1 MDELEELE
9 SAVRFNVERRERSRL
24 RNRSLLKETD
34 AGQLFDTTA
43 PMTVS
48 VTGEDVLHGMLIS
61 DCNSITNT
69 KVHRNASLLN
79 SNAEVDGFTFVAESP
94 VTVDVQDDTI
104 IHGFLISD
112 LNVLT

>member
-1 MDELEELE
+1 M
-9 SAVRFNVERRERSRL
+9 
-24 RNRSLLKETD
+24 
-34 AGQLFDTTA
+34 FDTTA

-48 VTGEDVLHGMLIS
+48 VTGDEVLHGMLIS
-61 DCNSITNT
+61 DCNSVTNAR
-69 KVHRNASLLN
+69 VHRNASLLN